1 MIGKERKRKGYAV
14 NLSSKEAKR
23 SRGQRSARERLLAA
37 AVVGAVVVG
46 AVGVGFAVAPDSGL
60 HPLTADVA
68 CPVAGCT
75 NGACHGYDAV
85 PEPDGHSEMR
95 CPEAGCTSV
104 ECHGWETL
112 ARRYHQASDMSLNLW
127 ILMPIVLV
135 LGLWVVSRRLSKGER
150 HAGA

>member
-1 MIGKERKRKGYAV
+1 M
-14 NLSSKEAKR
+14 SSKEAKR
-23 SRGQRSARERLLAA
+23 SRGQRSARKRLRAA
-37 AVVGAVVVG
+37 AVVGAVLVG
-46 AVGVGFAVAPDSGL
+46 AVGVGFALAPDSGL
-60 HPLTADVA
+60 HPLTADAA

-85 PEPDGHSEMR
+85 PEPDGRSEMR

-112 ARRYHQASDMSLNLW
+112 AGRYHQASDMSLNLW
-127 ILMPIVLV
+127 ILMPVVLV

>member
-1 MIGKERKRKGYAV
+1 M

-23 SRGQRSARERLLAA
+23 SRGQRSARKRLLAA
-37 AVVGAVVVG
+37 AVVGAVLVG
-46 AVGVGFAVAPDSGL
+46 AGGVGFALAPDSGL
-60 HPLTADVA
+60 HPLTADAA

-85 PEPDGHSEMR
+85 PEPDGRSEMR

-112 ARRYHQASDMSLNLW
+112 AGRYHQASDMSLNLW
-127 ILMPIVLV
+127 ILMPVVLV

>member
-1 MIGKERKRKGYAV
+1 M
-14 NLSSKEAKR
+14 SSKEAKR
-23 SRGQRSARERLLAA
+23 SRGQRSARKRLLAA
-37 AVVGAVVVG
+37 AVVGAVLVG

-60 HPLTADVA
+60 HLLTADAA

-85 PEPDGHSEMR
+85 PEPDGRSEMR

-112 ARRYHQASDMSLNLW
+112 AGRYHQASDMSLNLW
-127 ILMPIVLV
+127 ILMPVVLV

>member
-1 MIGKERKRKGYAV
+1 M

-23 SRGQRSARERLLAA
+23 SRGQRSARKRLRAA
-37 AVVGAVVVG
+37 AVVGAVLVG
-46 AVGVGFAVAPDSGL
+46 AVGVGFALAPDSGL
-60 HPLTADVA
+60 HPLTADAA

-85 PEPDGHSEMR
+85 PEPDGRSEMR

-112 ARRYHQASDMSLNLW
+112 AGRYHQASDMSLNLW

>member
-1 MIGKERKRKGYAV
+1 M
-14 NLSSKEAKR
+14 SSKEAKR
-23 SRGQRSARERLLAA
+23 SRGQRSARKRLLAA
-37 AVVGAVVVG
+37 AVVGAVLVG

-60 HPLTADVA
+60 HPLTAYVA
-68 CPVAGCT
+68 GPVAGCT

>member
-1 MIGKERKRKGYAV
+1 M
-14 NLSSKEAKR
+14 SSKEAKR
-23 SRGQRSARERLLAA
+23 SRGQRSARKRLLAA

-75 NGACHGYDAV
+75 NGACH
-85 PEPDGHSEMR
+85 
-95 CPEAGCTSV
+95 PEAGCTSV

>member
-1 MIGKERKRKGYAV
+1 M
-14 NLSSKEAKR
+14 SSKEAKR
-23 SRGQRSARERLLAA
+23 SRGQRSARKRLLAA
-37 AVVGAVVVG
+37 AVVGAVLVG
-46 AVGVGFAVAPDSGL
+46 AVGVGFALAPVSGL
-60 HPLTADVA
+60 HPLTADAA

-85 PEPDGHSEMR
+85 PEPDGRSEMR
-95 CPEAGCTSV
+95 CPEAGCASV

-112 ARRYHQASDMSLNLW
+112 AGRYHQASDMSLNLW
-127 ILMPIVLV
+127 ILMPVVLV

>member
-1 MIGKERKRKGYAV
+1 M
-14 NLSSKEAKR
+14 SSKEAKR
-23 SRGQRSARERLLAA
+23 SRGQRSARKRLLAA
-37 AVVGAVVVG
+37 AIAGAVVVG

-60 HPLTADVA
+60 HPLTADAA

-85 PEPDGHSEMR
+85 PEPDGRSEMR

>member
-1 MIGKERKRKGYAV
+1 M
-14 NLSSKEAKR
+14 SSKEAKR
-23 SRGQRSARERLLAA
+23 SRGQRSARKRLLAA
-37 AVVGAVVVG
+37 AVVGAVLVG
-46 AVGVGFAVAPDSGL
+46 AVRVGFAVAPDSGL
-60 HPLTADVA
+60 HPLTADA
-68 CPVAGCT
+68 TCPVAGCT

-95 CPEAGCTSV
+95 CPEAGCASV

-112 ARRYHQASDMSLNLW
+112 AGRYHQASDMSLNLW
-127 ILMPIVLV
+127 ILMPVVLV

>member
-1 MIGKERKRKGYAV
+1 M

-23 SRGQRSARERLLAA
+23 SRGQRSARKRLLAA
-37 AVVGAVVVG
+37 AVVGAVLVG

-95 CPEAGCTSV
+95 CPEAGCASV

-112 ARRYHQASDMSLNLW
+112 AGRYHQAPDMSLNLW
-127 ILMPIVLV
+127 ILMPVVLV